1 MVFILVHS
9 ITSDY
14 FCIKIKGMNKLI
26 GRDKEYTELKRCL
39 NSDRSELV
47 IVHGRRRIGKTFLIE
62 EFFNQQFDFKYV
74 GAHGMD
80 TRRQLNN
87 FLKVLNSYSAKQF
100 NHLRNWDEAF
110 YALEEYLS
118 TLPANRKRIVFIDEM
133 PWMDSGRSIFV
144 SALENFWNGW
154 AMSQRNIML
163 IATGS
168 ATSWMKDKIVANKG
182 GLHARI
188 TCNLHLAPFT
198 LNETERYLTS
208 RGIEWDRYQLTQTYM
223 VLGGV
228 PFYYSL
234 IEPELSFTQN
244 VDRLFFNEGA
254 LLKLEFNELYHAL
267 FDHADL
273 YTAIVELLSKHESG
287 MTSKDIL
294 QSLSSKS
301 SNIVKALKNLERSDI
316 IEKWL
321 QYGNKRR
328 GAVYRLTD
336 FFSLFYFR
344 FLADNLSHDNEWWNN
359 HRDSGRIFDWMG
371 NSFELVCMKHHK
383 QIKSALGIRG
393 IATSLSS
400 WQIKPNKEEGTP
412 GGQIDMIIERA
423 DRIVHLC
430 EMKFSIGAYYIK
442 AEYERQLRER
452 SNLFKEMT
460 KTNKTLVHTFITT
473 YGVANVKNKSIVHSE
488 VTMDDLFNS

>member
-1 MVFILVHS
+1 MLGQFQMRNFASKHES
-9 ITSDY
+9 MD
-14 FCIKIKGMNKLI
+14 KLI
-26 GRDKEYTELKRCL
+26 GRDKEHAELERCL

-47 IVHGRRRIGKTFLIE
+47 IVYGRRRIGKTFLIE
-62 EFFNQQFDFKYV
+62 EFFDREFDFKYV
-74 GAHGMD
+74 GAHGMT

-87 FLKVLNSYSAKQF
+87 FLNVLNSYSGKKF
-100 NHLRNWDEAF
+100 SHLSNWDEAF

-118 TLPANRKRIVFIDEM
+118 SLPADRKRIVFIDEM
-133 PWMDSGRSIFV
+133 PWMDSGKSIFV

-163 IATGS
+163 IAT
-168 ATSWMKDKIVANKG
+168 
-182 GLHARI
+182 
-188 TCNLHLAPFT
+188 
-198 LNETERYLTS
+198 
-208 RGIEWDRYQLTQTYM
+208 DRYQLTQTYM

-234 IEPELSFTQN
+234 LDPALSLSQN
-244 VDRLFFNEGA
+244 IDRLFFNEGA
-254 LLKLEFNELYHAL
+254 LLKLEFEELYNAL
-267 FDHADL
+267 FDNADL
-273 YTAIVELLSKHESG
+273 YTSIVQLLSEHESG
-287 MTSKDIL
+287 MTSKDIF

-301 SNIVKALKNLERSDI
+301 SNITKAIKNLERSDM

-336 FFSLFYFR
+336 FFSLFYFK
-344 FLADNLSHDNEWWNN
+344 FLADNLSHDDEWWSN
-359 HRDSGRIFDWMG
+359 HLDSGNVFDWMG
-371 NSFELVCMKHHK
+371 SSFELVCMRHHK

-393 IATSLSS
+393 MATSLST
-400 WQIKPNKEEGTP
+400 WQVKPNKEEGMP

-423 DRIVHLC
+423 DRIIHLC
-430 EMKFSIGAYYIK
+430 EMKFCMDTYRIK
-442 AEYERQLRER
+442 PEYERRLRDR
-452 SNLFKEMT
+452 SGLFRELT

-473 YGVANVKNKSIVHSE
+473 YGVANGKNRSIVHSE